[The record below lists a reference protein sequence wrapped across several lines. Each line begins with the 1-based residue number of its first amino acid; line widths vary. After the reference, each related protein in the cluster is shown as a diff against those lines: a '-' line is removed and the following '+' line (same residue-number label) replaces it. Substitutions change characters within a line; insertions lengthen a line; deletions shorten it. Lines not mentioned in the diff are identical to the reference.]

1 MIVMEME
8 YSFDTLRPYRDEE
21 VRDAFLRVTKEPEF
35 KTVMKYLFQD
45 KADDMIE
52 FFLTLNSVYDFQSKV
67 IAPFLLDLSK
77 KTMDSL
83 TISGLDNLKGDKK
96 YLIMS
101 NHRDIVGDAAILN
114 TLMITNGFD
123 TAENAIGD
131 NLCSRPWITEMMKL
145 NKNFIVKRSGT
156 KREIFEASK
165 LLSSYIRENIV
176 KKNNSIW
183 IAQRE
188 GRAKDADDRTQES
201 LLKMF
206 SMSSGSDLKQG
217 FLELNI
223 LPVSISYE
231 YDACDYLKAKE
242 FQQKRDDANFKKSKE
257 DDVLNMQ
264 VGLTGYKGRV
274 HYEVMPDINGILQ
287 NEISDNDDRTAIVE
301 KVAVVIDKCIHANY
315 QIYPGNYVAL
325 DLLEGRDVCCSEN
338 YTAEEKERFVNY
350 LNGQIGK
357 IDLVNKDTDFLKTKI
372 LEMYANPLKNYI
384 VARDLK

>member
-1 MIVMEME
+1 MEME

-45 KADDMIE
+45 KADGMIE

-114 TLMITNGFD
+114 TLMITNGHD

-165 LLSSYIRENIV
+165 LLSSYIRKNIV
-176 KKNNSIW
+176 EKINSIW

-188 GRAKDADDRTQES
+188 GRAKDANDRTQES

-274 HYEVMPDINGILQ
+274 HYEVMSDINDILQ

-301 KVAVVIDKCIHANY
+301 KVAVIIDRCIHANY

-350 LNGQIGK
+350 LNGQIDK
-357 IDLVNKDTDFLKTKI
+357 IDLANKDTDFLKTKI

>member
-1 MIVMEME
+1 MEME

-45 KADDMIE
+45 KADGMIE

-165 LLSSYIRENIV
+165 LLSSYIRKNIV
-176 KKNNSIW
+176 EKSNSIW

-188 GRAKDADDRTQES
+188 GRAKDANDRTQES

-301 KVAVVIDKCIHANY
+301 KVAVIIDRCIHANY

-350 LNGQIGK
+350 LNGQIDK

>member
-1 MIVMEME
+1 MEME

-45 KADDMIE
+45 KADGMIE

-188 GRAKDADDRTQES
+188 GRAKDANDRTQES

-274 HYEVMPDINGILQ
+274 HYEVMPDINDILQ

-301 KVAVVIDKCIHANY
+301 KVAVIIDRCIHANY

-325 DLLEGRDVCCSEN
+325 DLLEGRDVGCSEN

-350 LNGQIGK
+350 LNGQIDK
-357 IDLVNKDTDFLKTKI
+357 IDLANKDTDFLKTKI

>member
-1 MIVMEME
+1 MEME

-45 KADDMIE
+45 KADGMIE

-114 TLMITNGFD
+114 TLMITNGHD

-165 LLSSYIRENIV
+165 LLSSYIRKNIV
-176 KKNNSIW
+176 EKSNSIW

-188 GRAKDADDRTQES
+188 GRAKDANDRTQES

-274 HYEVMPDINGILQ
+274 HYEVMSDINDILQ

-301 KVAVVIDKCIHANY
+301 KVAVVIDRCIHANY

-338 YTAEEKERFVNY
+338 YTAEEKDRFVNY
-350 LNGQIGK
+350 LNGQIDK
-357 IDLVNKDTDFLKTKI
+357 IDLANKDTDFLKTKI

>member
-1 MIVMEME
+1 MEME

-223 LPVSISYE
+223 
-231 YDACDYLKAKE
+231 
-242 FQQKRDDANFKKSKE
+242 Q
-257 DDVLNMQ
+257 
-264 VGLTGYKGRV
+264 
-274 HYEVMPDINGILQ
+274 
-287 NEISDNDDRTAIVE
+287 
-301 KVAVVIDKCIHANY
+301 
-315 QIYPGNYVAL
+315 
-325 DLLEGRDVCCSEN
+325 
-338 YTAEEKERFVNY
+338 
-350 LNGQIGK
+350 
-357 IDLVNKDTDFLKTKI
+357 FLC
-372 LEMYANPLKNYI
+372 L
-384 VARDLK
+384 

>member
-1 MIVMEME
+1 MEME

-45 KADDMIE
+45 KADGMIE

>member
-1 MIVMEME
+1 MEME

-45 KADDMIE
+45 KADGMIE

-165 LLSSYIRENIV
+165 LLSSYIRKNIV
-176 KKNNSIW
+176 EKSNSIW

-188 GRAKDADDRTQES
+188 GRAKDANDRTQES

-274 HYEVMPDINGILQ
+274 HYEVMSDINDILQ

-301 KVAVVIDKCIHANY
+301 KVAVIIDRCIHANY

-350 LNGQIGK
+350 LNGQIDK
-357 IDLVNKDTDFLKTKI
+357 IDLANKDTDFLKTKI

>member
-1 MIVMEME
+1 MEME

-165 LLSSYIRENIV
+165 LLSSYIRKNIV
-176 KKNNSIW
+176 EKSNSIW

-188 GRAKDADDRTQES
+188 GRAKDANDRTQES

-274 HYEVMPDINGILQ
+274 HYEVMPDINDILQ

-301 KVAVVIDKCIHANY
+301 KVAVIIDRCIHANY

-350 LNGQIGK
+350 LNGQIDK

>member
-1 MIVMEME
+1 MEME

-45 KADDMIE
+45 KADGMIE

-165 LLSSYIRENIV
+165 LLSSYIRKNIV
-176 KKNNSIW
+176 EKSNSIW

-188 GRAKDADDRTQES
+188 GRAKDANDRTQES

-274 HYEVMPDINGILQ
+274 HYEVMPDINDILQ

-301 KVAVVIDKCIHANY
+301 KVAVIIDRCIHANY

-357 IDLVNKDTDFLKTKI
+357 IDLANKDTDFLKTKI

>member
-1 MIVMEME
+1 MEME

-45 KADDMIE
+45 KADGMIE

-114 TLMITNGFD
+114 TLMITNGHD

-165 LLSSYIRENIV
+165 LLSSYIRKNIV
-176 KKNNSIW
+176 EKSNSIW

-188 GRAKDADDRTQES
+188 GRAKDANDRTQES

-274 HYEVMPDINGILQ
+274 HYEVMSDINDILQ

-301 KVAVVIDKCIHANY
+301 KVAVIIDRCIHANY

-350 LNGQIGK
+350 LNGQIDK
-357 IDLVNKDTDFLKTKI
+357 IDLANKDTDFLKTKI

>member
-1 MIVMEME
+1 MEME

-287 NEISDNDDRTAIVE
+287 NEISYNDDRTAIVE

>member
-1 MIVMEME
+1 MEME

-45 KADDMIE
+45 KADGMIE

-114 TLMITNGFD
+114 TLMITNGHD

-165 LLSSYIRENIV
+165 LLSSYIRKNIV
-176 KKNNSIW
+176 EKSNSIW

-188 GRAKDADDRTQES
+188 GRAKDANDRTQES

-274 HYEVMPDINGILQ
+274 HYEVMSDINDILQ

-301 KVAVVIDKCIHANY
+301 KVAVVIDRCIHANY

-338 YTAEEKERFVNY
+338 YTAEEKDRFVNY
-350 LNGQIGK
+350 LNGQIDK
-357 IDLVNKDTDFLKTKI
+357 IDLANKDTDFLKTKI

-384 VARDLK
+384 EARDLK

>member
-1 MIVMEME
+1 MEME

-350 LNGQIGK
+350 LNGQIDK

>member
-1 MIVMEME
+1 MEME

-45 KADDMIE
+45 KADGMIE

-165 LLSSYIRENIV
+165 LLSSYIRKNIV
-176 KKNNSIW
+176 EKSNSIW

-188 GRAKDADDRTQES
+188 GRAKDANDRTQES

-274 HYEVMPDINGILQ
+274 HYEVMSDINDILQ
-287 NEISDNDDRTAIVE
+287 NEISDNDDRTVIVE

-338 YTAEEKERFVNY
+338 YTAEEKDRFVNY
-350 LNGQIGK
+350 LNGQIDK
-357 IDLVNKDTDFLKTKI
+357 IELANKDTDFLKTKI

>member
-1 MIVMEME
+1 MEME

-165 LLSSYIRENIV
+165 LLSSYIRKNIV
-176 KKNNSIW
+176 EKSNSIW

-188 GRAKDADDRTQES
+188 GRAKDANDRTQES

-274 HYEVMPDINGILQ
+274 HYEVMPDINDILQ

-301 KVAVVIDKCIHANY
+301 KVAVIIDRCIHANY

-325 DLLEGRDVCCSEN
+325 DLLEGRDVGCSEN

-350 LNGQIGK
+350 LNGQIDK
-357 IDLVNKDTDFLKTKI
+357 IDLANKDTDFLKTKI

>member
-1 MIVMEME
+1 ME

-45 KADDMIE
+45 KADGMIE

-114 TLMITNGFD
+114 TLMITNGHD

-165 LLSSYIRENIV
+165 LLSSYIRKNIV
-176 KKNNSIW
+176 EKSNSIW

-188 GRAKDADDRTQES
+188 GRAKDANDRTQES

-223 LPVSISYE
+223 LP
-231 YDACDYLKAKE
+231 
-242 FQQKRDDANFKKSKE
+242 
-257 DDVLNMQ
+257 
-264 VGLTGYKGRV
+264 
-274 HYEVMPDINGILQ
+274 
-287 NEISDNDDRTAIVE
+287 
-301 KVAVVIDKCIHANY
+301 
-315 QIYPGNYVAL
+315 
-325 DLLEGRDVCCSEN
+325 
-338 YTAEEKERFVNY
+338 
-350 LNGQIGK
+350 
-357 IDLVNKDTDFLKTKI
+357 
-372 LEMYANPLKNYI
+372 
-384 VARDLK
+384 

>member
-1 MIVMEME
+1 MEME

-188 GRAKDADDRTQES
+188 GRAKDANDRTQES

-301 KVAVVIDKCIHANY
+301 KVAVIIDRCIHANY

-350 LNGQIGK
+350 LNGQIDK

>member
-1 MIVMEME
+1 MEME

-301 KVAVVIDKCIHANY
+301 KVAAVIDKCIHANY

>member
-45 KADDMIE
+45 KADGMIE

-165 LLSSYIRENIV
+165 LLSSYIRKNIV
-176 KKNNSIW
+176 EKSNSIW

-188 GRAKDADDRTQES
+188 GRAKDANDRTQES

-274 HYEVMPDINGILQ
+274 HYEVMPDINDILQ

-301 KVAVVIDKCIHANY
+301 KVAVIIDRCIHANY

-350 LNGQIGK
+350 LNGQIDK
-357 IDLVNKDTDFLKTKI
+357 IDLANKDTDFLKTKI

>member
-1 MIVMEME
+1 MEME

-45 KADDMIE
+45 KADGMIE

-114 TLMITNGFD
+114 TLMITNGHD

-165 LLSSYIRENIV
+165 LLSSYIRKNIV
-176 KKNNSIW
+176 EKSNSIW

-188 GRAKDADDRTQES
+188 GRAKDANDRTQES

-274 HYEVMPDINGILQ
+274 HYEVMSDINDILQ

-301 KVAVVIDKCIHANY
+301 KVAVVIDRCIHANY

-350 LNGQIGK
+350 LNGQIDK
-357 IDLVNKDTDFLKTKI
+357 IDLANKDTDFLKTKI

>member
-1 MIVMEME
+1 MEME

-165 LLSSYIRENIV
+165 LLSSYIRKNIV
-176 KKNNSIW
+176 EKSNSIW

>member
-1 MIVMEME
+1 MEME

-45 KADDMIE
+45 KADGMIE

-165 LLSSYIRENIV
+165 LLSSYIRKNIV
-176 KKNNSIW
+176 EKSNSIW

-188 GRAKDADDRTQES
+188 GRAKDANDRTQES

-274 HYEVMPDINGILQ
+274 HYEVMSDINDILH

-301 KVAVVIDKCIHANY
+301 KVAVIIDRCIHANY

-338 YTAEEKERFVNY
+338 YTAEEKDRFVNY
-350 LNGQIGK
+350 LNGQIDK
-357 IDLVNKDTDFLKTKI
+357 IDLANKDTDFLKTKI

>member
-45 KADDMIE
+45 KADGMIE

>member
-1 MIVMEME
+1 MEME

-45 KADDMIE
+45 KADGMIE

-145 NKNFIVKRSGT
+145 KKNFIVKRSGT

-165 LLSSYIRENIV
+165 LLSSYIRKNIV
-176 KKNNSIW
+176 EKSNSIW

-188 GRAKDADDRTQES
+188 GRAKDANDRTQES

-274 HYEVMPDINGILQ
+274 HYEVMSDINDILH

-301 KVAVVIDKCIHANY
+301 KVAVIIDRCIHANY

-338 YTAEEKERFVNY
+338 YTAEEKDRFVNY
-350 LNGQIGK
+350 LNGQIDK
-357 IDLVNKDTDFLKTKI
+357 IDLANKDTDFLKTKI